1 MLNIQNLHKIIGQ
14 KIHILDPPNIKE
26 GTIEDVIEQFG
37 NDRCSYIF
45 KVQVYEPI
53 NPNLTG
59 IGQYDIKLDRKRI
72 QFPMFTPMFTN
83 VTPSELNQYWELS
96 YEEKPNQFIVEG
108 VSKEMIENM
117 GVFMMRLGEIMDRVL
132 RNSHLVKV
140 VQ

>member
-1 MLNIQNLHKIIGQ
+1 MLNIQNLYKIIGK
-14 KIHILDPPNIKE
+14 KIHILDPPIIKE
-26 GTIEDVIEQFG
+26 GTIEDVIEQMG
-37 NDRCSYIF
+37 SDGCSYIF

-72 QFPMFTPMFTN
+72 QFPR
-83 VTPSELNQYWELS
+83 ELNQYWELS

-108 VSKEMIENM
+108 VSKYMIEDM
-117 GVFMMRLGEIMDRVL
+117 GVFMVRLGEIMDRVL

>member
-1 MLNIQNLHKIIGQ
+1 MLNIHNLYKIIGQ

-26 GTIEDVIEQFG
+26 GTIEDVIDQFG
-37 NDRCSYIF
+37 ADGCSYIF

-59 IGQYDIKLDRKRI
+59 IGMYDIKLDRKRI
-72 QFPMFTPMFTN
+72 QFPR
-83 VTPSELNQYWELS
+83 ELNQYWELS

-132 RNSHLVKV
+132 SNSHIVKV
-140 VQ
+140 IQ

>member
-1 MLNIQNLHKIIGQ
+1 MLNIQNLYKIIGK

-26 GTIEDVIEQFG
+26 GTIEDVIDQFG
-37 NDRCSYIF
+37 ADGCSYIF

-53 NPNLTG
+53 NANLTG
-59 IGQYDIKLDRKRI
+59 IGMYDIKLDRKRI
-72 QFPMFTPMFTN
+72 QFPR
-83 VTPSELNQYWELS
+83 ELNQYWELS

-108 VSKEMIENM
+108 VSKYMIEDM
-117 GVFMMRLGEIMDRVL
+117 GVFMVRLGEIMDRVL

>member
-1 MLNIQNLHKIIGQ
+1 MLNIHNLYKIIGQ

-26 GTIEDVIEQFG
+26 GTIEDVIDQFG
-37 NDRCSYIF
+37 ADGCSYIF

-53 NPNLTG
+53 NANLTG
-59 IGQYDIKLDRKRI
+59 IGIYDIKLDRKRI
-72 QFPMFTPMFTN
+72 QFPR
-83 VTPSELNQYWELS
+83 ELNQYWEIS

-117 GVFMMRLGEIMDRVL
+117 SVFELKLGEIMDRVL